1 MVRKKQKDNYYIIRL
16 LCSISSNTNDSSL
29 MRLFLSIFLFS
40 SLLNSQINPNN
51 IDIVRD
57 NYGVPHIFA
66 KTDAELA
73 YGLAWANAEDD
84 FTTIQEAYLAGNGML
99 SKYIGLEG
107 APADFITQFIG
118 SKEIIDEKIGEISEE
133 YYDVISGYAQGLNSY
148 ARNNPDKVLYKK
160 LFPITPKM
168 MMMYS
173 QLQLFI
179 SNQGAD
185 WAGRILN
192 NDTQDD
198 FLDQNLT
205 GSNVIAMNSNKTDNG
220 ETFLAINTH
229 QPLEG
234 PTSWYEV
241 HLNSEEGTNIIGTL
255 YPGTPHVLIGVN
267 ENLGWSHTVNY
278 PDKTDVFKLRM
289 KNNRKYIVDGEE
301 YKLEKL
307 KAKISIKVLGIPIT
321 INRKYFKSIYGPT
334 LKNKSGYYSIRTPTL
349 FNIRALE
356 QWWRMGKS
364 KNFTEFYNNLKMKQ
378 IPGFNIGYA
387 DKYDTIFYLS
397 NAILPKRAEGY
408 NWKGVVTGDTKKTLW
423 DKFYKVE
430 DLPQVIQPNAGFIYN
445 ANHSPFKSTSIDE
458 NPKEEDYNSNMG
470 FETYDN
476 NRSIRLKHLIDS
488 YEKVSFKDFKKI
500 KYDNSFPSKFNY
512 SFMDISII
520 ENLKLKNED
529 LNFEILSKIQKWDR
543 STNIDS
549 NGAAIYGVLYYNL
562 VRNYRD
568 QILENNNIVTKE
580 ILLSAL
586 SDVNFYLKENFG
598 SIDITLGDYQKLVR
612 GDKEIPIWGLPDVIT
627 AMTSRP
633 YKNGKIRVFAGESY
647 IGLIRFTKD
656 GPEMESIIS
665 YGNSDNSNSDHYSDQ
680 MELYS
685 KFKTKK
691 MTFNRDDIYRNAKS
705 IYKPK

>member
-1 MVRKKQKDNYYIIRL
+1 MLMLRL
-16 LCSISSNTNDSSL
+16 LLLLFTTTISY
-29 MRLFLSIFLFS
+29 
-40 SLLNSQINPNN
+40 SQINPEN

-57 NYGVPHIFA
+57 QFGIPHIFG
-66 KTDAELA
+66 KTDAEVA

-84 FTTIQEAYLAGNGML
+84 FNTIQEAYLAGNAML
-99 SKYIGLEG
+99 SNYIGLKG

-118 SKEIIDEKIGEISEE
+118 SKELIDEKIGEISND
-133 YYDVISGYAQGLNSY
+133 YLKVISAYAQGLNSY
-148 ARNNPDKVLYKK
+148 AEKNPDKVLYKK

-198 FLDQNLT
+198 YLDQNLT

-255 YPGTPHVLIGVN
+255 YPGTPHILIGVN

-289 KNNRKYIVDGEE
+289 VDNKKYIVDGEE
-301 YKLEKL
+301 YELEKL
-307 KAKISIKVLGIPIT
+307 KAKIHIKILGIPIK

-334 LKNKSGYYSIRTPTL
+334 LKNKLGYYSIRTPTF
-349 FNIRALE
+349 FNVRALE

-364 KNFTEFYNNLKMKQ
+364 KNFTEFYNTLKMKQ

-387 DKYDTIFYLS
+387 DKYDTIFYIS
-397 NAILPKRAEGY
+397 NGIIPKRAEGF
-408 NWKGVVTGDTKKTLW
+408 NWKGIVPGDTKKTLW
-423 DKFYKVE
+423 TDYYDIE
-430 DLPQVIQPNAGFIYN
+430 DLPQVIQPKAGFIYD
-445 ANHSPFKSTSIDE
+445 ANHSPFKSTSAEE
-458 NPKEEDYNSNMG
+458 NPKEEDYSERMG
-470 FETYDN
+470 YETYDN
-476 NRSIRLKHLIDS
+476 NRSTRLIELIESYDKIS
-488 YEKVSFKDFKKI
+488 YEDFKDI
-500 KYDNSFPSKFNY
+500 KYDNSFPTKFNY
-512 SFMDISII
+512 SFMDISVI
-520 ENLKLKNED
+520 ENLTIDPNND
-529 LNFEILSKIQKWDR
+529 LFEILDIIQKWNRKTDIY
-543 STNIDS
+543 SQ
-549 NGAAIYGVLYYNL
+549 GAGVYGVLYYQL
-562 VRNYRD
+562 IRNYRNEI
-568 QILENNNIVTKE
+568 QTNNNTVSEET
-580 ILLSAL
+580 LLSAMVDTN
-586 SDVNFYLKENFG
+586 SYLIDNFG
-598 SIDITLGDYQKLVR
+598 SINITLGDFQKLVR
-612 GDKEIPIWGLPDVIT
+612 GDKELPIWGLPDVIT
-627 AMTSRP
+627 AMSSRP
-633 YKNGKIRVFAGESY
+633 YKDGKREVNQGESY
-647 IGLIRFTKD
+647 IGLVRFNER
-656 GPEMESIIS
+656 GPILESVIS
-665 YGNSDNSNSDHYSDQ
+665 YGNSDNPNSDHYTDQ

-691 MTFNRDDIYRNAKS
+691 MTFDKENIYREAKS
-705 IYKPK
+705 IYNPN

>member
-1 MVRKKQKDNYYIIRL
+1 MVRKKQKDNYYNFRL
-16 LCSISSNTNDSSL
+16 LCSVSNNTNDYTL
-29 MRLFLSIFLFS
+29 MRFFLSVFLFTS
-40 SLLNSQINPNN
+40 FLNSQINTNN

-57 NYGVPHIFA
+57 NYGVPHIFS

-84 FTTIQEAYLAGNGML
+84 FKTIQEAYLAGNAML

-118 SKEIIDEKIGEISEE
+118 SKEIIDDKIGEISKD
-133 YYDVISGYAQGLNSY
+133 YFDVISGYAQGLNSY
-148 ARNNPDKVLYKK
+148 AKNNPDKVLYKK

-185 WAGRILN
+185 WAGRIIN
-192 NDTQDD
+192 NDTQDE
-198 FLDQNLT
+198 FLNQNLA

-278 PDKTDVFKLRM
+278 PDKTDVFKLKM
-289 KNNRKYIVDGEE
+289 KNNRKYVVDGEE
-301 YKLEKL
+301 YNLEKL
-307 KAKISIKVLGIPIT
+307 KAKISIKVLGIPIN
-321 INRKYFKSIYGPT
+321 INRKYFRSIYGPT

-387 DKYDTIFYLS
+387 DRYDTIFYIS
-397 NAILPKRAEGY
+397 NGIIPKRAEGY
-408 NWKGVVTGDTKKTLW
+408 NWKGIVPGDTKKTLW
-423 DKFYKVE
+423 TEYYDIE
-430 DLPQVIQPNAGFIYN
+430 ELPQVIQPKAGFIYD
-445 ANHSPFKSTSIDE
+445 ANHSPFKSTSAEE
-458 NPKEEDYNSNMG
+458 NPKEENYSKRMG
-470 FETYDN
+470 YETYDN
-476 NRSIRLKHLIDS
+476 NRSSRLIELIES
-488 YEKVSFKDFKKI
+488 YDKVSYQDFKDI

-512 SFMDISII
+512 NFMDISII
-520 ENLKLKNED
+520 ETLKIDRDND
-529 LNFEILSKIQKWDR
+529 LFEMLDIIQKWNRKTD
-543 STNIDS
+543 IDS
-549 NGAAIYGVLYYNL
+549 KGAGIYGILYYRL
-562 VRNYRD
+562 VLRYRNEIQKND
-568 QILENNNIVTKE
+568 NTVSKE
-580 ILLSAL
+580 TLLSAL
-586 SDVNFYLKENFG
+586 ADTKAYLIDNFG
-598 SIDITLGDYQKLVR
+598 SIDITLGDFQKLVR

-627 AMTSRP
+627 AMSSRP
-633 YKNGKIRVFAGESY
+633 YKDGKFKVTQGESY
-647 IGLIRFTKD
+647 IGLVRFNQN
-656 GPEMESIIS
+656 GPVLESIIS
-665 YGNSDNSNSDHYSDQ
+665 YGNSDDPDSEHYTDQ
-680 MELYS
+680 MDLYS
-685 KFKTKK
+685 KFETKK
-691 MTFNRDDIYRNAKS
+691 MIFDKEQVYKDAKRIYN
-705 IYKPK
+705 PN

>member
-1 MVRKKQKDNYYIIRL
+1 MRFHNL
-16 LCSISSNTNDSSL
+16 LLLITSL
-29 MRLFLSIFLFS
+29 TY
-40 SLLNSQINPNN
+40 SQINPKN

-57 NYGVPHIFA
+57 KYGIPHIFA

-84 FTTIQEAYLAGNGML
+84 FNTIQEAYLAGNALL
-99 SKYIGLEG
+99 SRHIGLKG

-118 SKEIIDEKIGEISEE
+118 SKELIDEKIGEISSD
-133 YYDVISGYAQGLNSY
+133 YLKVISGYAQGLNSY
-148 ARNNPDKVLYKK
+148 AEKNPDKVLYKK
-160 LFPITPKM
+160 LFPINPKM

-185 WAGRILN
+185 WAGRILS
-192 NDTQDD
+192 NDTQGEY
-198 FLDQNLT
+198 LDQNLT
-205 GSNVIAMNSNKTDNG
+205 GSNVIAMNSNKTQSG

-289 KNNRKYIVDGEE
+289 KNRRKYIVDGQE

-307 KAKISIKVLGIPIT
+307 KAKINIKILGFPIK

-334 LKNKSGYYSIRTPTL
+334 LKNKYGYYSIRTPTL

-364 KNFTEFYNNLKMKQ
+364 KNFTEFYNTLKMKQ

-387 DKYDTIFYLS
+387 DKHDTIFYIS
-397 NAILPKRAEGY
+397 NGIIPKRAEGF
-408 NWKGVVTGDTKKTLW
+408 NWKGIVPGDTKKTLW
-423 DKFYKVE
+423 TDYYDIE
-430 DLPQVIQPNAGFIYN
+430 DLPQVIQPEAGFIYD
-445 ANHSPFKSTSIDE
+445 ANHSPFKSTSADE
-458 NPKEEDYNSNMG
+458 NPKEEDYSKRMG
-470 FETYDN
+470 YETYDN
-476 NRSIRLKHLIDS
+476 NRSTRLIELIES
-488 YEKVSFKDFKKI
+488 YDKVSYKDFKDI

-512 SFMDISII
+512 SFMDISVI
-520 ENLKLKNED
+520 ENLSIDPNND
-529 LNFEILSKIQKWDR
+529 LFEIIDIIQNWNRKTD
-543 STNIDS
+543 IDS
-549 NGAAIYGVLYYNL
+549 EGAGVYGVLYYQL
-562 VRNYRD
+562 IRNYRD
-568 QILENNNIVTKE
+568 EIQTNNNTVSKE
-580 ILLSAL
+580 TLISAL
-586 SDVNFYLKENFG
+586 VDTKSYLIDNFG
-598 SIDITLGDYQKLVR
+598 SVNITLGDFQKLVR
-612 GDKEIPIWGLPDVIT
+612 GNKELPIWGLPDVIT
-627 AMTSRP
+627 AMSSRP
-633 YKNGKIRVFAGESY
+633 YKDGKHRVTQGESY
-647 IGLIRFTKD
+647 IGLVRFNEK
-656 GPEMESIIS
+656 GPILESIIS
-665 YGNSDNSNSDHYSDQ
+665 YGNSDNPNSEHYTDQ

-685 KFKTKK
+685 NFKTKK
-691 MTFNRDDIYRNAKS
+691 MTFDKQEIYSKAKR
-705 IYKPK
+705 IYNPN